1 MQAYLASR
9 PAYHRTHPRMFDTE
23 CLHTPYLPP
32 PTPGPHGISSLSAHR
47 NSPRLKPASGAGHVP
62 EGDLLNLGNDYSS
75 GAAAAHKRATSP
87 SRSNQN
93 QNQSPNELKRRPG
106 FSKRPGSGR
115 KKSASGSTTTKDST
129 AADGMTDSER
139 EEDDDLEEEW
149 IPDVFLFEYGCVVL
163 WGMTEKEE
171 KKFLASMCVF
181 FFVFFFSFF
190 FTAQPS
196 GPRELMKWETER
208 GLRLRDYQQ
217 KTSRWRTSIS
227 TMPTT
232 LGMSFSPSP
241 RPFADLFKYI

>member
-181 FFVFFFSFF
+181 FFVFFCFLFSLPPNHLDR
-190 FTAQPS
+190 AS
-196 GPRELMKWETER
+196 
-208 GLRLRDYQQ
+208 
-217 KTSRWRTSIS
+217 
-227 TMPTT
+227 
-232 LGMSFSPSP
+232 
-241 RPFADLFKYI
+241 